1 MSATSPEA
9 ASSTSGGP
17 ARIAVDAMGG
27 DLGPAEVVE
36 AVKLAMAD
44 EAIAPIS
51 LVGDRAVLE
60 PLLTAAGLAGQGRV
74 AIEHASEVITMED
87 KPLRAIAKK
96 KDSSM
101 VRGFNLIKEG
111 RAAALVS
118 SGNTGALM
126 AGSKLIVGSISGV
139 DRPVLAAVI
148 PRENGYF
155 ILIDAG
161 ANPEAK
167 AEHLVHNAVL
177 GSDYARV
184 VLNVDQPRV
193 GLLTIGTEEGKG
205 TALTT
210 EANMLLKKIGGV
222 INYVGP
228 IEGFQVF
235 KDTVDVV
242 VCDGFVGNTLLK
254 TWESLAK
261 FITSM
266 LKQELQANP
275 VRIGG
280 AVLAKGAFDALKAR
294 MNPDRYGGAPLLGV
308 KGNVLKAHGSSNRH
322 AWSSAIRVAS
332 QIIHQDLYHRIEKD
346 IGQANTLLAEPPP
359 DAPTPAGP

>member
-1 MSATSPEA
+1 
-9 ASSTSGGP
+9 
-17 ARIAVDAMGG
+17 MGG
-27 DLGPAEVVE
+27 DLGPSEVVA
-36 AVKLAMAD
+36 AVKLALAD
-44 EAIAPIS
+44 DFVDPIT
-51 LVGDRAVLE
+51 LVGDQAVLA
-60 PLLTAAGLAGQGRV
+60 PLLEAAGLKNHAKV
-74 AIEHASEVITMED
+74 SIVHASEVITMED
-87 KPLRAIAKK
+87 KPLRAIARK

-101 VRGFNLIKEG
+101 VRGFNLVKEG
-111 RAAALVS
+111 KAAAFVS

-126 AGSKLIVGSISGV
+126 AGSKLIVGSIVGV

-148 PRENGYF
+148 PRENGHF
-155 ILIDAG
+155 VLIDAG

-167 AEHLVHNAVL
+167 AEHLVHNAIL
-177 GSDYARV
+177 GADYARV
-184 VLNVDQPRV
+184 ILGIESPRV

-210 EANMLLKKIGGV
+210 EANTLLKKVNGV

-261 FITSM
+261 FISGM
-266 LKQELQANP
+266 LKDEIKRNP
-275 VRIGG
+275 VRMVGG
-280 AVLAKGAFDALKAR
+280 ALAKGAFDVLKSR

-322 AWSSAIRVAS
+322 AWTSAIRAAAK
-332 QIIHQDLYHRIEKD
+332 IIHQDLYHRIETD
-346 IGQANTLLAEPPP
+346 VARANELMA
-359 DAPTPAGP
+359 AVPAATEAAAS